1 MNGNS
6 IENLKNKFIKSN
18 NKYDAYFTRYFFY
31 LMGLAIS
38 RFKWENLPNEIDPV
52 FLERMLF
59 DRGFGIFY
67 KDSVT
72 GLFAVMK
79 GYTAGNLDIY
89 GYGDMRFAY
98 ANQYVAELDKN
109 NSVILHDNRTD
120 YPTADIIAMHADALA
135 NMRLSRD
142 VNLIANRTPVIV
154 TSNSNMQLSVRN
166 VMKQIIDCIPFINLK
181 KGGINMEDLKALKT
195 DAPVLF
201 PELDNAMRWEIA
213 ECCKYLGINAFTSDK
228 KERLVAGE
236 VSGEIG
242 EIEIAR
248 NNALLPRQR
257 AVEQIN
263 RVFGLNIKVT
273 FDSEI
278 PLYVNENVSRETM
291 ESEVDD

>member
-6 IENLKNKFIKSN
+6 IENLKNKFIKNN

-38 RFKWENLPNEIDPV
+38 RFKWENLPDEIDPV

-72 GLFAVMK
+72 DMYAVMN

-98 ANQYVAELDKN
+98 ANQYVAELDKT

-120 YPTADIIAMHADALA
+120 YPTADIIAMHADSLA

-154 TSNSNMQLSVRN
+154 TSNSNMQLSARN
-166 VMKQIIDCIPFINLK
+166 VMKQIIDSIPFINLK

-201 PELDNAMRWEIA
+201 PELDNAMRWEMA

-257 AVEQIN
+257 SAEQIN
-263 RVFGLNIKVT
+263 RVFGLDIKVS
-273 FDSEI
+273 FNSEI
-278 PLYVNENVSRETM
+278 PLYINDNLTDEREV
-291 ESEVDD
+291 E

>member
-6 IENLKNKFIKSN
+6 IENLKNKFIKNN

-38 RFKWENLPNEIDPV
+38 RFKWENLPDEVDPV

-67 KDSVT
+67 KDNVT
-72 GLFAVMK
+72 DLYAVMN

-98 ANQYVAELDKN
+98 ANQYVAELDKT

-154 TSNSNMQLSVRN
+154 TSNSNMQLSARN

-201 PELDNAMRWEIA
+201 PELDNAMRWEMA

-228 KERLVAGE
+228 KERLVSGE

-257 AVEQIN
+257 AAEQIN
-263 RVFGLNIKVT
+263 RVFGLDIKVS
-273 FDSEI
+273 FDSKI
-278 PLYVNENVSRETM
+278 PLYVNDNLTQEKEEM
-291 ESEVDD
+291 I

>member
-6 IENLKNKFIKSN
+6 IENLKNKFIKNN

-38 RFKWENLPNEIDPV
+38 RFKWENLPDEIDPV

-67 KDSVT
+67 KDNVT
-72 GLFAVMK
+72 DLYAVMN

-98 ANQYVAELDKN
+98 ANQYVAELDKT
-109 NSVILHDNRTD
+109 NSVILHDNKTD

-154 TSNSNMQLSVRN
+154 TSNSNMQLSARN

-201 PELDNAMRWEIA
+201 PELDNAMRWEMA

-228 KERLVAGE
+228 KERLVSGE

-257 AVEQIN
+257 AAEQIN
-263 RVFGLNIKVT
+263 RVFGLDIKVS
-273 FDSEI
+273 FDSKI
-278 PLYVNENVSRETM
+278 PLYVNDNLTDEREV
-291 ESEVDD
+291 E

>member
-38 RFKWENLPNEIDPV
+38 RFKWENLPEEIDSV

-72 GLFAVMK
+72 GLFAVMN

-98 ANQYVAELDKN
+98 ANQYVAELDKK

-120 YPTADIIAMHADALA
+120 YPTADIIAMHADA
-135 NMRLSRD
+135 
-142 VNLIANRTPVIV
+142 I
-154 TSNSNMQLSVRN
+154 
-166 VMKQIIDCIPFINLK
+166 K
-181 KGGINMEDLKALKT
+181 
-195 DAPVLF
+195 
-201 PELDNAMRWEIA
+201 
-213 ECCKYLGINAFTSDK
+213 
-228 KERLVAGE
+228 
-236 VSGEIG
+236 SGC
-242 EIEIAR
+242 
-248 NNALLPRQR
+248 
-257 AVEQIN
+257 
-263 RVFGLNIKVT
+263 
-273 FDSEI
+273 
-278 PLYVNENVSRETM
+278 
-291 ESEVDD
+291 

>member
-6 IENLKNKFIKSN
+6 IENLKNKFIKNN

-38 RFKWENLPNEIDPV
+38 RFKWENLPDEIDPV

-72 GLFAVMK
+72 DLFAVMN

-98 ANQYVAELDKN
+98 ANQYVAELDKT
-109 NSVILHDNRTD
+109 NSVILHDNKTD

-154 TSNSNMQLSVRN
+154 TSNSNMQLSARN

-201 PELDNAMRWEIA
+201 PELDNAMRWEMA

-228 KERLVAGE
+228 KERLVSGE

-257 AVEQIN
+257 AAEQIN
-263 RVFGLNIKVT
+263 RVFGLDIKVS
-273 FDSEI
+273 FDSKI
-278 PLYVNENVSRETM
+278 PLYVNDNLTDEREV
-291 ESEVDD
+291 E

>member
-6 IENLKNKFIKSN
+6 IENLKNKFIKNN

-38 RFKWENLPNEIDPV
+38 RFKWENLPDEIDPV

-67 KDSVT
+67 KDNVT
-72 GLFAVMK
+72 DLYAVMN

-98 ANQYVAELDKN
+98 ANQYVAELDKT
-109 NSVILHDNRTD
+109 NSVILHDNKTD

-154 TSNSNMQLSVRN
+154 TSNSNMQLSARN

-201 PELDNAMRWEIA
+201 PELDNAMRWEMA

-228 KERLVAGE
+228 KERLVSGE

-257 AVEQIN
+257 AAEQIN
-263 RVFGLNIKVT
+263 RVFGLNIKVS
-273 FDSEI
+273 FDSKI
-278 PLYVNENVSRETM
+278 PLYVNDNLTDEREV
-291 ESEVDD
+291 E